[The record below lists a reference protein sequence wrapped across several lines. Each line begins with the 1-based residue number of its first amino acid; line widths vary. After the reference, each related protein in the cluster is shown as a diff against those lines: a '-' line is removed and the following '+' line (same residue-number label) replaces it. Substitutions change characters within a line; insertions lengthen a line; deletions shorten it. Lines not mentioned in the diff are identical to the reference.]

1 MEVKYHLED
10 LSLKEQDTES
20 DLFQRT
26 EENLI

>member
-1 MEVKYHLED
+1 MEVKYHHED

-20 DLFQRT
+20 DLLQGT